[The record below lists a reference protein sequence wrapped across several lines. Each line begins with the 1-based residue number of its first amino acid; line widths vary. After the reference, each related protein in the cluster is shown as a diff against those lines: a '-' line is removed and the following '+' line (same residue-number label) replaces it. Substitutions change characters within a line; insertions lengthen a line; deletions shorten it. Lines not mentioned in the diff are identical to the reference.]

1 VRDFTAVIQI
11 STLPVFNTRQ
21 DLAFGSAIGS
31 KFIRHDNPRHV
42 AQTFKQLSE
51 EALGSLCIPA
61 ALNQHIEH
69 VAMLVNGSPEVVQ
82 FASDAHE
89 HLASRAGES
98 HPRALPEPY
107 VTLSRHT
114 APDVRPFPCRK
125 RQCANRCGLAR
136 ITRASHSLAPLG
148 RRRNRLNLLQAQ
160 RSRKASMRCKVQV
173 SADL

>member
-1 VRDFTAVIQI
+1 M
-11 STLPVFNTRQ
+11 FNTRQ
-21 DLAFGSAIGS
+21 DLAFGGT
-31 KFIRHDNPRHV
+31 IRSEFVGHDHSGHV
-42 AQTFKQLSE
+42 AQTLQQLAKETFGRFRVPS
-51 EALGSLCIPA
+51 ALD
-61 ALNQHIEH
+61 QHIEYIP
-69 VAMLVNGSPEVVQ
+69 VLINGPPEVVQ
-82 FASDAHE
+82 FASDADK

>member
-1 VRDFTAVIQI
+1 M
-11 STLPVFNTRQ
+11 PVQCSRQ
-21 DLAFGSAIGS
+21 KAFGRGEIAPFAEPEFDRVAITVDGT
-31 KFIRHDNPRHV
+31 I
-42 AQTFKQLSE
+42 E
-51 EALGSLCIPA
+51 IPPLTA
-61 ALNQHIEH
+61 DFDIC
-69 VAMLVNGSPEVVQ
+69 
-82 FASDAHE
+82 
-89 HLASRAGES
+89 LASRAGES

-160 RSRKASMRCKVQV
+160 RIRKASMRCKVQV
-173 SADL
+173 SS